1 MAINV
6 KIALRVGSA
15 MAWNMSCFIFQ
26 YLVAQLSGCKYICN
40 FWVAQIYLHLFFF
53 EVKCREVLV
62 VVGGFVTMTPNGDGL
77 STWSNLK
84 IVPRNRPLIAIMPK
98 LTTSC
103 HHIAKPPVSAWA
115 TV

>member
-40 FWVAQIYLHLFFF
+40 FQAAQIYLQLFFF

-77 STWSNLK
+77 ST
-84 IVPRNRPLIAIMPK
+84 VVEFEDRPTKQAADNNNTEVDNIL
-98 LTTSC
+98 
-103 HHIAKPPVSAWA
+103 PPYCQPPF
-115 TV
+115 